1 LRGRAVGV
9 SLGRPTRVPHQAGGV
24 STESNLPEVMGTAV
38 HVAGD
43 PAAAPADARLE
54 AVQERLRRS
63 VSLLQATLDSTT
75 DGFLVVDR
83 AGRIVSH
90 NRRFTEIWG
99 ISEEVLRAGDDEA
112 ALEQSLAQLEDP
124 TGFVERVRSL
134 YLHPEQPGFDV
145 LRFRDGRVIERYSR
159 AQRLG
164 NEVVGRVWTFRDV
177 TEQKRMQE
185 ALLASERRYRRLFEE
200 SRHALYIST
209 RDGDFVDINRA
220 MLNLLGYT
228 RRELLQRN
236 ASTLYVEPEER
247 EKFKRQVEGR
257 GSVRNYEVQLKNRH
271 GLILDCLVTATA
283 RRSATGQITGYEGII
298 EDVTERK
305 RATEALR
312 RSEEYFRSLIENAL
326 DTITILDA
334 NGTVLYESPSVERV
348 LGYAPEEMVG
358 ASVFEFIHPDDAPR
372 VKGVFQQAEKRTG
385 MTSSLEL
392 RFRHRDGSWR
402 ILEAVGRNL
411 LHDPSVGG
419 VVVNARDVT
428 ERKEAEDRL
437 VHDAFHDRLTGLPN
451 RALFMDRLA
460 QLVKRGL
467 RDETPAFTV
476 LFLDVDGFKTVND
489 SLGHSV
495 GDHLLVEI
503 GRRLERCLRPGDT
516 VARVGGDEF
525 ALLLDGTRTTAE
537 AETIARRLHAAM
549 EHPFSIGGR
558 EGYVTLSVGIALGDK
573 RYNRAEDLL
582 RDADIAMY
590 RSKKA
595 GRARS
600 EVFDRT
606 MHEEAVARLE
616 LETNLRLAM
625 ERKEFELHFQPIIS
639 LQDGRL
645 VGYEA
650 LLRWRHPDRGLLSPD
665 AFLTVAEETGLIVP
679 IGWWTLEEAARHAR
693 RWWEAERGGPY
704 VAVNLSASQLSQP
717 DLIHQLRGTLVRT
730 GAPPAALRLELTENV
745 IMEKAESTVRTLEQL
760 RALGV
765 SLMIDDFGTGY
776 SSLSYLHRF
785 AAQALKID
793 DAFVAEIGP
802 NGENSEIVRTI
813 VALADELE
821 MEVVAEGVENA
832 DQLRMVRILGCRAAQ
847 GYHMARPLPAVEAEA
862 AAIRVWE
869 IG

>member
-1 LRGRAVGV
+1 
-9 SLGRPTRVPHQAGGV
+9 V
-24 STESNLPEVMGTAV
+24 STETNLPDGT
-38 HVAGD
+38 D
-43 PAAAPADARLE
+43 TAAPASGHPEGAGSDVRLE

-83 AGRIVSH
+83 DGRIVSY
-90 NRRFTEIWG
+90 NRRFTELWG
-99 ISEEVLRAGDDEA
+99 ITEEVLRTGGDEA
-112 ALEQSLAQLEDP
+112 ALEQAVAQLEDP

-134 YLHPEQPGFDV
+134 YLHPEQPAFDV

-164 NEVVGRVWTFRDV
+164 DEVVGRVWTFRDV

-220 MLNLLGYT
+220 MLDLLGYT

-236 ASTLYVEPEER
+236 ASTLYADPEER
-247 EKFKRQVEGR
+247 ETFKRQVEGR
-257 GSVRNYEVQLKNRH
+257 GSVRNYEVQLKDRH
-271 GLILDCLVTATA
+271 GRILDCLITSTA
-283 RRSATGQITGYEGII
+283 RRSATGRITGYEGII

-334 NGTVLYESPSVERV
+334 EGTVLYESPSVERV
-348 LGYAPEEMVG
+348 LGYAAEEMVG
-358 ASVFEFIHPDDAPR
+358 ASVFEFIHPDDVER
-372 VKGVFQQAEKRTG
+372 VKSVFQRTGKRTG
-385 MTSSLEL
+385 VTSALEL

-411 LHDPSVGG
+411 LDDPSVGG

-428 ERKEAEDRL
+428 QRKEAEDRL

-451 RALFMDRLA
+451 RALFMDRLG
-460 QLVKRGL
+460 QLVRRGL
-467 RDETPAFTV
+467 REDTPGFTV

-495 GDHLLVEI
+495 GDQLLVEI

-525 ALLLDGTRTTAE
+525 ALLLDGTGTTAE
-537 AETIARRLHAAM
+537 AEAIAKRLHAAM
-549 EHPFSIGGR
+549 DQPFSIGGR
-558 EGYVTLSVGIALGDK
+558 EGYVTLSVGIALGDQ
-573 RYNRAEDLL
+573 RYTRAEDIL

-590 RSKKA
+590 RSKKS

-616 LETNLRLAM
+616 LETNLRLAI
-625 ERKEFELHFQPIIS
+625 ERQEFELHFQPIIS
-639 LQDGRL
+639 LADGRL
-645 VGYEA
+645 VGYES
-650 LLRWRHPDRGLLSPD
+650 LLRWRHPELGLLAPD

-679 IGWWTLEEAARHAR
+679 IGWWTVEEAARHAR
-693 RWWEAERGGPY
+693 RWWEEEKGGPY
-704 VAVNLSASQLSQP
+704 VAVNLSATQLSQP
-717 DLIHQLRGTLVRT
+717 DLIHQLRGTLMRT

-745 IMEKAESTVRTLEQL
+745 IMEKAEATVRTLEHL

-813 VALADELE
+813 VALADELD
-821 MEVVAEGVENA
+821 MEVVAEGVETP

-847 GYHMARPLPAVEAEA
+847 GYYMAKPLPAAEAEA
-862 AAIRVWE
+862 AATRVWE